1 MKTLFAFSPIARK
14 HVAVLAFVIMCLALL
29 ISVLLFTSGM
39 ALAHSR
45 AYVGP
50 TYVGPTS
57 AQRAYVGPTYVGP
70 TSSSSGF
77 ISVD

>member
-1 MKTLFAFSPIARK
+1 MKILFAFSPIARK

-45 AYVGP
+45 AYI
-50 TYVGPTS
+50 
-57 AQRAYVGPTYVGP
+57 GPTYVGP